1 MGTIIGENVVFGIF
15 RLTAALLVVVTHIG
29 GVEFFAGA
37 AVWGFFMLSGL
48 LMTAALNTRYGL
60 DVRGLACF
68 LLSRARRLYPTYWF
82 CLFLTCLVLWAAQDF
97 DRARLVNSALG
108 YPSAL
113 GEWIANIFIVGQT
126 TFGLGRTQVSLSPS
140 SWAVDV
146 EILMYFCSCLFLA
159 RSRRIA
165 LATLVLLGG
174 LFPLLWWHARGLV
187 KAGEV
192 ALAGQVLYSFLPAAL
207 LPYAIGSLMW
217 FWRQRY
223 EAVFRG
229 RHSLIVAGV
238 LGIVVCAFLVHPKS
252 VTLAYLMS
260 LPCLMLILGTLM
272 HVRAGGGLRS
282 LDEFAG
288 HMSYPLYLLHWLCA
302 YLFVLIV
309 PDSLHWASPG
319 AGRYSYNLAAF
330 VCVSILALAVSGL
343 TAWLVEAPLE
353 RRRHDWLKS
362 RMRPGSEDG
371 TDGVDG
377 PACLGPLPSKR
388 ERV

>member
-1 MGTIIGENVVFGIF
+1 MFGIF

-48 LMTAALNTRYGL
+48 LMAAALNSRYGL
-60 DVRGLACF
+60 DVKGLSCF

-82 CLFLTCLVLWAAQDF
+82 CLLLTCLVLWAARDF

-108 YPSAL
+108 YPSTL

-126 TFGLGRTQVSLSPS
+126 TFGLGRTQASLSPS

-146 EILMYFCSCLFLA
+146 EILMYLCSCLFLA
-159 RSRRIA
+159 RSCRLA
-165 LATLVLLGG
+165 LATLVFLGI

-207 LPYAIGSLMW
+207 LPYALGSLLW
-217 FWRQRY
+217 FWKQRS
-223 EAVFRG
+223 EAMFRG
-229 RHSLIVAGV
+229 RIWLIVVGA
-238 LGIVVCAFLVHPKS
+238 LGIAACAFLVHPKS
-252 VTLAYLMS
+252 VTLAYLMA
-260 LPCLMLILGTLM
+260 LPCLILILGTLM
-272 HVRAGGGLRS
+272 HMRPGGRWRS
-282 LDEFAG
+282 LDDFAG

-309 PDSLHWASPG
+309 PVSWNAASLSE
-319 AGRYSYNLAAF
+319 GRYSYNSVGF
-330 VCVSILALAVSGL
+330 VCVTLLALLVSCL
-343 TAWLVEAPLE
+343 TAWLVEVPLE
-353 RRRHDWLKS
+353 RRRHAWLKA
-362 RMRPGSEDG
+362 RLRPEAGEG
-371 TDGVDG
+371 TAGFG
-377 PACLGPLPSKR
+377 GAPCLGPSPNKHQN
-388 ERV
+388 V